1 VSIDDDALAVA
12 LERLHRLEAAQSAQA
27 LVNEYAVAVDGRTL
41 EPVLA
46 LFAPDAVLHSPRGI
60 HTGIEQIAQSFA
72 DGWAMEPS
80 RKRHFVTNTRAV
92 VQPDGTVTATAYFFY
107 VGRDAARSVIGW
119 GSYDDRID
127 VSGERP
133 VFLTKKITLLMS
145 TDLDTGW
152 QLTDQVP

>member
-1 VSIDDDALAVA
+1 MSIDDDLAIA
-12 LERLHRLEAAQSAQA
+12 LERLHRLEAVQSAQD
-27 LVNEYAVAVDGRTL
+27 LMNEYAVAVDGRAI

-46 LFAPDAVLHSPRGI
+46 LFAPDAELHSPRGV
-60 HTGIEQIAQSFA
+60 HSGREQIAQSFS

-80 RKRHFVTNTRAV
+80 RKHHFVTNARAT
-92 VQPDGTVTATAYFFY
+92 VQPDGTVTAQAYFLY

-119 GSYDDRID
+119 GKYDDRID

-133 VFLTKKITLLMS
+133 VFLTKKITLMIS

-152 QLTDQVP
+152 QLTDQLS